1 MARALVLGTGL
12 LVASL
17 SATLL
22 TAAVDTSAAQVQG
35 TVNASFR
42 TSYDLLVRPPGTQTL
57 LEAEQGLVRN
67 NVESGIFGG
76 ITLRQWR
83 TVLGIPGVEVAA
95 PVQYLG
101 YVLASATYHARLP
114 KVPAPAGTLFRIRGF
129 TVADAGLT
137 RYRGPVD
144 YLYVA
149 HSSKECADLFVA
161 GPGGDSNF
169 GLTGPS
175 SGSLDCV
182 PANSAGPRLSSTI
195 GTSIPLVVAAV
206 DPVEENKLLDL
217 DSALVSGSPLSESLS
232 FDRVRLGARIPVI
245 ASQESYLDESLTLS
259 LERVEIPA
267 GDDPVERLFDPDVA
281 AERLGPTPN
290 RGWRWV
296 HGLPSTPVGA
306 ARVTARQWH
315 QAFLAEGREADGYG
329 FFVSFVSYLAAGN
342 PSYQELPS
350 GQLRPQRVANDPTSV
365 WSSQSVIG
373 VPQPNRDVGFRRLS
387 SRNAVLNSLGAGQS
401 EVEVIGQFDP
411 SLLPGFDALNRV
423 PLETYFPPEVTP
435 GDARTARLMQG
446 RSLRPSSNVGGYVA
460 TPPALLTTL
469 KAARGLT
476 SPRFFTGGNVEAPVS
491 VIRVRVA
498 GVTGADDLS
507 LARIERVATLISE
520 RTGLTVDVTA
530 GSSPVLQTVE
540 LPAGRFGR
548 PQLVLEEGW
557 AKKGVA
563 LVILSAVD
571 RKSLVLLGLILVTTV
586 GYLANAALAAVRARR
601 REIAILLSMGWPR
614 GSVFA
619 AVLGELAVVGVGAG
633 LLGAGLASAVVTVFE
648 LRFPLSRVVFIPLVA
663 LLLTVLAG
671 FVPAWRASRSH
682 PIEAVQPPVAGRV
695 TSRATRHLASLAWAN
710 LRRVPGRS
718 VIAAAGL
725 CLGIASLTALVS
737 INLAFQGT
745 VSGTL
750 LGNFVSVQVRTVDYV
765 AVGLTIA
772 LATFS
777 LADVLLLNVRE
788 RAAETA
794 TLQAVGWSNRHV
806 GILTLLEAT
815 IIGGAASLVGVCLGT
830 LVGLWMG
837 GPWSTVLVTA
847 LVTVLVGVVVTALAG
862 LIPSQIASRTP
873 PAQALALEGA

>member
-1 MARALVLGTGL
+1 MRALVLGTGL

-42 TSYDLLVRPPGTQTL
+42 TSYDLLVRPPGTQTP

-76 ITLRQWR
+76 ITQRQWR
-83 TVLGIPGVEVAA
+83 TVLDLPGVEVAA
-95 PVQYLG
+95 PVQYVG
-101 YVLASATYHARLP
+101 FALASVSYEVRLP
-114 KVPAPAGTLFRIRGF
+114 EAAARAGSMFRVRES
-129 TVADAGLT
+129 TVADAGLS
-137 RYRGPVD
+137 RYPGPVE
-144 YLYVA
+144 YIYVA
-149 HSSKECADLFVA
+149 RSSKECASLAVR
-161 GPGGDSNF
+161 GPVGGSVF
-169 GLTGPS
+169 ASTGPS

-182 PANSAGPRLSSTI
+182 SVQSVEPRLVEGT
-195 GTSIPLVVAAV
+195 GTSMPLLVAAV

-232 FDRVRLGARIPVI
+232 FERARLGAQVPVI
-245 ASQESYLDESLTLS
+245 ASQESYLDESRVLA
-259 LERVEIPA
+259 LERVDIPT
-267 GDDPVERLFDPDVA
+267 GHDPVERLFDPDVA
-281 AERLGPTPN
+281 AERLGAFPN

-296 HGLPSTPVGA
+296 HRLPSTPVGQSS
-306 ARVTARQWH
+306 VTPQAWH
-315 QAFLAEGREADGYG
+315 QAFLAEGGEADGYG
-329 FFVSFVSYLAAGN
+329 FFVTFETYVTAGN
-342 PSYQELPS
+342 PSYERLAS
-350 GQLRPQRVANDPTSV
+350 GRLRPRRVANDPYSV
-365 WSSQSVIG
+365 WARQMLNGVEQS
-373 VPQPNRDVGFRRLS
+373 NRDVAFRRLS
-387 SRNAVLNSLGAGQS
+387 AHDVVVNSINAGAG
-401 EVEVIGQFDP
+401 ELEVIGQFDP
-411 SLLPGFDALNRV
+411 SQLPGFDPLSRV
-423 PLETYFPPEVTP
+423 PLETYFPPQVTA
-435 GDARTARLMQG
+435 GDPRTAELMGG
-446 RSLRPSSNVGGYVA
+446 RPLRPSSNVGGYVA

-476 SPRFFTGGNVEAPVS
+476 SPRFFNGGNFEAPIS

-520 RTGLTVDVTA
+520 RTGLTVDITA
-530 GSSPVLQTVE
+530 GSSPAPQTVE

-571 RKSLVLLGLILVTTV
+571 RKSLVLLGLVLVTTL

-619 AVLGELAVVGVGAG
+619 AVLGELAVVGVAAG
-633 LLGAGLASAVVTVFE
+633 LLGAGLATAVVAVFD
-648 LRFPLSRVVFIPLVA
+648 LRFPLGRVVFIPLVA
-663 LLLTVLAG
+663 LVLTVLAG
-671 FVPAWRASRSH
+671 FLPAWRASRGH
-682 PIEAVQPPVAGRV
+682 PIEAVQPPVTGRA
-695 TSRATRHLASLAWAN
+695 TSRATRHLAALAWAN

-718 VIAAAGL
+718 AIAAAGL

-765 AVGLTIA
+765 AVGLTIT

-806 GILTLLEAT
+806 GALTLLEAT
-815 IIGGAASLVGVCLGT
+815 IIGGAASIVGVCLGA
-830 LVGLWMG
+830 LVGLWVG
-837 GPWSTVLVTA
+837 GPWSTVLLTALITVVVGMLVTA
-847 LVTVLVGVVVTALAG
+847 VAA
-862 LIPSQIASRTP
+862 LIPSQIAARTP
-873 PAQALALEGA
+873 PAQALAMEGA